1 MKKFLTLFILLF
13 SLLGCTNMQ
22 VGQTVEKDN
31 ITYLKVTDSDVFLLK
46 DNITLEKYYSVSAI
60 SVETNF
66 VLDTSK
72 QILLELRY
80 YPEEKSLNL
89 LFPLYEDRAS
99 NIIKEITFSNK
110 EIVMNAKISNLSN
123 VIKAYIPNIN
133 LSRTQAK
140 KLYNLMNN
148 EKPIILRILSSTG
161 YYDLSFREENKKG
174 FTDLLEIYL
183 GLKTYNVE

>member
-89 LFPLYEDRAS
+89 LFPLYKDGAS

-123 VIKAYIPNIN
+123 VISSAIPNIHLN
-133 LSRTQAK
+133 AKQARS
-140 KLYNLMNN
+140 LYDLMIND
-148 EKPIILRILSSTG
+148 KPIILRVLSSEG
-161 YYDLSFREENKKG
+161 YFDISFKNENKKG
-174 FTDLLEIYL
+174 FADLLEIYL
-183 GLKTYNVE
+183 GLKKYNN